1 MEWIET
7 TASTVEEARELAL
20 DQLGVDESEA
30 EFEVI
35 EEPKT
40 GLFGRTR
47 GLARVRVRIVPK
59 APRPK
64 ADRKRRPKKRG
75 DDKASEGTGSDT
87 SDAASSKEDAPA
99 KAYRKS
105 ADRSPAAAG
114 NASASKSDDGEGSDR
129 PRKTAGR
136 GRSNDRQKEPMDEAE
151 QISAVEGFLTD
162 LAKAFDLQVSVE
174 SEFDD
179 GDLRANVIGDGLGL
193 LVGPRLATLDAI
205 QEIARTS
212 LQRQAA
218 GREYARVTVDV
229 SGIRKR
235 RSEALAEFVEDAAK
249 QVRED
254 NVTVIF
260 EVMSSVDRK
269 QVHDTASSLEGVRS
283 GSEGEDPRRRVALKP
298 AE

>member
-64 ADRKRRPKKRG
+64 TERKRRGKKRP
-75 DDKASEGTGSDT
+75 DDSETDSVQAATSSAETEADT
-87 SDAASSKEDAPA
+87 KG
-99 KAYRKS
+99 YRKS
-105 ADRSPAAAG
+105 SEQSPAAASNRG
-114 NASASKSDDGEGSDR
+114 SSRSDQTKSETDRADAPKAGSR
-129 PRKTAGR
+129 S
-136 GRSNDRQKEPMDEAE
+136 RSNDRKKEPMDEAE
-151 QISAVEGFLTD
+151 QISAVENFLTD

-174 SEFDD
+174 SSFED
-179 GDLRANVIGDGLGL
+179 GDLRANVVGENLGL
-193 LVGPRLATLDAI
+193 LVGPRLATLDAV
-205 QEIARTS
+205 QEITRTS

-229 SGIRKR
+229 AGIRKR
-235 RSEALAEFVEDAAK
+235 RSEALSEFVEQAAA
-249 QVRED
+249 QVRDD
-254 NVTVIF
+254 NVTVVF

-269 QVHDTASSLEGVRS
+269 QVHDTASELEGVLS
-283 GSEGEDPRRRVALKP
+283 GSEGEDPRRRVALRP
-298 AE
+298 AD